1 MRHLTLNSLA
11 HNQHALVKIIK
22 PNGAKAPSFNN
33 YIGEFMIDKLICEA
47 YWQSMQAFLLAEV
60 DSYTDWHPVFGI
72 L

>member
-1 MRHLTLNSLA
+1 
-11 HNQHALVKIIK
+11 VKIIK

-33 YIGEFMIDKLICEA
+33 YIGEFMIDKLIREA
-47 YWQSMQAFLLAEV
+47 YWQSMQAFLSAEV

>member
-1 MRHLTLNSLA
+1 LA
-11 HNQHALVKIIK
+11 HNPHALVKIIK

-33 YIGEFMIDKLICEA
+33 YIGEFMIDKLIREA
-47 YWQSMQAFLLAEV
+47 YWQSMQAFLSAEV